1 MKVILYS
8 TNCPR
13 CKVLKAKLTQKK
25 LDYET
30 ITDIN
35 VMLNLGI
42 RSAPILEVD
51 GKRYDFTQAI
61 DFVNKL

>member
-25 LDYET
+25 VEHEV
-30 ITDIN
+30 ITDIDT
-35 VMLNLGI
+35 MLNLGI

-61 DFVNKL
+61 DFVNRL